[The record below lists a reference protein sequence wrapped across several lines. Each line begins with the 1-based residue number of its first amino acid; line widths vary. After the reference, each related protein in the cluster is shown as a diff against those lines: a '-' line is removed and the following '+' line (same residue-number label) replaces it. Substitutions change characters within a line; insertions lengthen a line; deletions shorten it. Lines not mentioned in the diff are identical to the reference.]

1 MFLQFNRIAK
11 DRNDR
16 VGVEI
21 DSLIIA
27 GWAGRNTAAIEHHIE
42 ELAALGI
49 PRPSTTPLYYRV
61 AAQTATQSNRLVV
74 LGPDSSG
81 EVEPIVV
88 AMADGLWIGIGSDH
102 TDRKAEASG
111 IALSKQLCGKPVGAE
126 LWSYADVEGHW
137 DDLIIRSWAT
147 IDGERLLYQDSS
159 ISALRTPRD
168 LIRKQ
173 TGSDMLPAGTL
184 MFCGTAGAIGGIRP
198 AMRFEMELRD
208 PVLNRVSDTHLLC
221 RGAAGRFLTFADPD
235 QRRHRLALHSG
246 RCEFSARLLLRT
258 LAPSRASWR
267 NAQDEHGPSW
277 VSQDATR

>member
-1 MFLQFNRIAK
+1 MFLQFNRVAK
-11 DRNDR
+11 DRNDH

-27 GWAGRNTAAIEHHIE
+27 GWAGRNAAAIEHHIE

-61 AAQTATQSNRLVV
+61 AAQTVTQSDRLVV

-81 EVEPIVV
+81 EVEPVVV
-88 AMADGLWIGIGSDH
+88 AMADGIWIGIGSDH

-111 IALSKQLCGKPVGAE
+111 IALSKQLCGKPVGVE

-147 IDGERLLYQDSS
+147 IDGERVLYQDSS

-173 TGSDMLPAGTL
+173 TGMDTLPAGTL
-184 MFCGTAGAIGGIRP
+184 MFCGTPGAIGGIRP
-198 AMRFEMELRD
+198 ATRFEMELRD
-208 PVLNRVSDTHLLC
+208 PVLNRSLTHSYDIEVLPVVS
-221 RGAAGRFLTFADPD
+221 
-235 QRRHRLALHSG
+235 
-246 RCEFSARLLLRT
+246 
-258 LAPSRASWR
+258 
-267 NAQDEHGPSW
+267 
-277 VSQDATR
+277 

>member
-1 MFLQFNRIAK
+1 MFLQFNRIAR

-27 GWAGRNTAAIEHHIE
+27 GWAGRNAAAIEHHIE

-61 AAQTATQSNRLVV
+61 AAQTMTQSSRLVV

-81 EVEPIVV
+81 EVEPVVV

-111 IALSKQLCGKPVGAE
+111 IALSKQLCGKPVGAQ

-137 DDLIIRSWAT
+137 DELVIRSWAT
-147 IDGERLLYQDSS
+147 VNGERLLYQDSP

-168 LIRKQ
+168 LIRRQ
-173 TGSDMLPAGTL
+173 TGTDALPAGTL
-184 MFCGTAGAIGGIRP
+184 MFCGTPGAIGGIRP
-198 AMRFEMELRD
+198 GTRFEMEIMD
-208 PVLNRVSDTHLLC
+208 PILKRSLTHAYDIDALPVVS
-221 RGAAGRFLTFADPD
+221 
-235 QRRHRLALHSG
+235 
-246 RCEFSARLLLRT
+246 
-258 LAPSRASWR
+258 
-267 NAQDEHGPSW
+267 
-277 VSQDATR
+277 

>member
-1 MFLQFNRIAK
+1 MLLQFNRIAK
-11 DRNDR
+11 DRTDR

-27 GWAGRNTAAIEHHIE
+27 GWAGRDAAAIEHHIE
-42 ELAALGI
+42 ELAALGV

-61 AAQTATQSNRLVV
+61 AAQILTQSNRLVV

-81 EVEPIVV
+81 EVEPVLV

-126 LWSYADVEGHW
+126 LWSYADIEGHW
-137 DDLIIRSWAT
+137 DELVIRSWAT
-147 IDGERLLYQDSS
+147 IDGKRVLYQDSP

-173 TGSDMLPAGTL
+173 AGTDMLPAGTL
-184 MFCGTAGAIGGIRP
+184 MFCGTPSAIGGIRP
-198 AMRFEMELRD
+198 ATRFEMELFD
-208 PVLNRVSDTHLLC
+208 PVLDRSLTHGYDIAVLPVVS
-221 RGAAGRFLTFADPD
+221 
-235 QRRHRLALHSG
+235 
-246 RCEFSARLLLRT
+246 
-258 LAPSRASWR
+258 
-267 NAQDEHGPSW
+267 
-277 VSQDATR
+277 

>member
-1 MFLQFNRIAK
+1 MFLQF
-11 DRNDR
+11 DRMQPGSKF
-16 VGVEI
+16 VGSEL
-21 DSLIIA
+21 LIIA
-27 GWAGRNTAAIEHHIE
+27 GWAGRIALRRAPHPG
-42 ELAALGI
+42 APALGI

-81 EVEPIVV
+81 EVEPVVV

-111 IALSKQLCGKPVGAE
+111 IALSKQLCGKPVGAQ

-137 DDLIIRSWAT
+137 DELIIRSWAT
-147 IDGERLLYQDSS
+147 IGGERLLYQDSA

-173 TGSDMLPAGTL
+173 GGSDMLPAGTL
-184 MFCGTAGAIGGIRP
+184 MFCGTPGAIGGIRP

-208 PVLNRVSDTHLLC
+208 PVLNRSLTHTYYVEVLPVVS
-221 RGAAGRFLTFADPD
+221 
-235 QRRHRLALHSG
+235 
-246 RCEFSARLLLRT
+246 
-258 LAPSRASWR
+258 
-267 NAQDEHGPSW
+267 
-277 VSQDATR
+277 